1 MTRRNIARKV
11 NTMYEKIPLELKQL
25 PHWVGWKYMQR
36 PGEDHKRKVP
46 INAMDGQ
53 PAKSNDPTTWCDF
66 DTACLGKER
75 FGLDGIGFMF
85 SGDGIFGID
94 IDHCYDPETQELD
107 PAAAEII
114 ETVQSYTELSPSGTG
129 IHILCKGV
137 LPEGR
142 KRRGAVEM
150 YSTLRYFTVTG
161 NQFGLE
167 YPFSDCTERV
177 AVMHRKYLGEEETA
191 AGAQKAALPMP
202 TGRGTNADMSV
213 DAILRRMFDSKHGQK
228 LQDLYNGSWERY
240 GIGDGSQSSADQ
252 AFCNTLAFWCRCD
265 AALMDAIFRRSGL
278 YRQKWDKRR
287 GAKTYGQITI
297 DRAIKDCRD
306 IWEPQERVQRP
317 APAVPLPP
325 QNTSN
330 EVPAIENATVG
341 ETGQRR
347 YYTYDDTGNAL
358 RFRDANAGLIHYNH
372 VDGCWIYWDGVRW
385 ASDEN
390 GEIKRR
396 ADKMLA
402 DMAKDLKEM
411 QDDPAYNAYK
421 KHLSRSRSHRGKE
434 GFIAEARH
442 LEGVPVLP
450 SEMDRA
456 GNAFNVRNCLISLKT
471 GRTAEHDKKYMISKL
486 APVTYDEN
494 AKCPRWDRFIE
505 EITCGDKSLQL
516 YLQRMIGYCM
526 TAYTKEQ
533 CMFFLYG
540 NGSNGKSVFVDTI
553 AYMLGEYA
561 ASCQPETVMMRDR
574 NNTAR
579 GDLAR
584 LKGARMVVTSEPN
597 DGCRLDEGIVKQM
610 TGGTENKLTARF
622 LYGREFEFSPEF
634 KIVMSTNYKPV
645 IKGTDNGIWRRVRL
659 IPFTAEFTKE
669 NRDPQLTEKLRR
681 ELPGILN
688 WAIAGAVG
696 WCKEG
701 LPPCAIIDEAGQE
714 YRSEMDRVQQ
724 FLDDCTTRSE
734 SSSTQAS
741 TLYKC
746 YKAWC
751 SEQGDR
757 FPVGSTKFFMELK
770 RRFKSRKTE
779 AYNEYIGIKINDL
792 GMDLY
797 TRAER

>member
-1 MTRRNIARKV
+1 
-11 NTMYEKIPLELKQL
+11 MYEKIPLELKQL

-129 IHILCKGV
+129 IHILCKGA

-191 AGAQKAALPMP
+191 AGAQKAALPMSA
-202 TGRGTNADMSV
+202 GRGTNADMSV

-306 IWEPQERVQRP
+306 IWEPQEQVQRP
-317 APAVPLPP
+317 APAIPPPP

-669 NRDPQLTEKLRR
+669 NRDPQLIEKLRR

-734 SSSTQAS
+734 NSSTQAS

>member
-1 MTRRNIARKV
+1 
-11 NTMYEKIPLELKQL
+11 MYEKIPLELKQL

-177 AVMHRKYLGEEETA
+177 AVMHRKYLGEEETV

-202 TGRGTNADMSV
+202 AGLGTNADMSV
-213 DAILRRMFDSKHGQK
+213 DAILRRMFDSKHGQR

-317 APAVPLPP
+317 APAVPPPP

-574 NNTAR
+574 NNTVR

-622 LYGREFEFSPEF
+622 LYGREFEFAPEF
-634 KIVMSTNYKPV
+634 KVIMSTNYKPV

>member
-1 MTRRNIARKV
+1 
-11 NTMYEKIPLELKQL
+11 MYEKIPLELKQL

>member
-1 MTRRNIARKV
+1 
-11 NTMYEKIPLELKQL
+11 MYEKIPLELKQL
-25 PHWVGWKYMQR
+25 PHWVGWKYMQH

-66 DTACLGKER
+66 DTACRGKER

-129 IHILCKGV
+129 IHILCKGA

-177 AVMHRKYLGEEETA
+177 AVMHRKYLGEEENA

-265 AALMDAIFRRSGL
+265 AARMDAIFRRSGL

-306 IWEPQERVQRP
+306 IWEPQERVQHPVP
-317 APAVPLPP
+317 AIPPPP

-330 EVPAIENATVG
+330 DVPAIENATVG

-471 GRTAEHDKKYMISKL
+471 GKTAEHDKKYMISKL

>member
-1 MTRRNIARKV
+1 
-11 NTMYEKIPLELKQL
+11 MYEKIPLELKQL
-25 PHWVGWKYMQR
+25 SHWVGWKYMQR

-53 PAKSNDPTTWCDF
+53 PAKSNDPVTWCDF

-94 IDHCYDPETQELD
+94 IDHCYDPETRELD

-129 IHILCKGV
+129 IHILCKGA

-191 AGAQKAALPMP
+191 AGAQRAALPMP
-202 TGRGTNADMSV
+202 AGRGINADMSV
-213 DAILRRMFDSKHGQK
+213 DAVLHRMFDSKHGQK
-228 LQDLYNGSWERY
+228 LQDLYNGSWEQY

-265 AALMDAIFRRSGL
+265 AALMDAIFRRSRL

-317 APAVPLPP
+317 APAVPPPP
-325 QNTSN
+325 QNTFN
-330 EVPAIENATVG
+330 EVPVMENTTVG
-341 ETGQRR
+341 ETGQRK
-347 YYTYDDTGNAL
+347 YYTYDDTGNAQ

-494 AKCPRWDRFIE
+494 ARCPRWDRFIE
-505 EITCGDKSLQL
+505 EVTCGDKSLQL

-746 YKAWC
+746 YRAWC

-757 FPVGSTKFFMELK
+757 FPISSNKFCSELK
-770 RRFKSRKTE
+770 RRYKSRKTS
-779 AYNEYIGIKINDL
+779 AFNEYLGICINAFGL
-792 GMDLY
+792 DLY
-797 TRAER
+797 NRMEQ

>member
-1 MTRRNIARKV
+1 
-11 NTMYEKIPLELKQL
+11 
-25 PHWVGWKYMQR
+25 MQR
-36 PGEDHKRKVP
+36 PGENHKRKVP

-53 PAKSNDPTTWCDF
+53 PAKSNDPVTWCDF

-94 IDHCYDPETQELD
+94 IDHCYDPETRELD

-129 IHILCKGV
+129 IHILCKGA
-137 LPEGR
+137 LPKGR

-191 AGAQKAALPMP
+191 GGAQKAALPIP
-202 TGRGTNADMSV
+202 AGRGTNADMTV

-228 LQDLYNGSWERY
+228 LQDLYNGSWEQY

-265 AALMDAIFRRSGL
+265 AVLMDAIFRRSRL

-317 APAVPLPP
+317 APAVRPPP
-325 QNTSN
+325 QNTVN
-330 EVPAIENATVG
+330 EVPVMENTTVG
-341 ETGQRR
+341 ETGQRK
-347 YYTYDDTGNAL
+347 YYTYDDTGNAQ

-494 AKCPRWDRFIE
+494 ARYPRWDRFIE
-505 EITCGDKSLQL
+505 EVTCGDKSLQL

-724 FLDDCTTRSE
+724 FLDDCTERSD
-734 SSSTQAS
+734 SGSTQAS

-746 YKAWC
+746 YRAWC

-757 FPVGSTKFFMELK
+757 FPISSNKFCSEMK
-770 RRFKSRKTE
+770 RRYKSRKTS
-779 AYNEYIGIKINDL
+779 AFNEYLGICINAFGL
-792 GMDLY
+792 DLY
-797 TRAER
+797 NRMEQ

>member
-1 MTRRNIARKV
+1 
-11 NTMYEKIPLELKQL
+11 MYEKIPLELKQL

-94 IDHCYDPETQELD
+94 IDHCYNPETRELD

-129 IHILCKGV
+129 IHILCKGA

-191 AGAQKAALPMP
+191 AGAQRAALPMP
-202 TGRGTNADMSV
+202 VGRGTNADMSV
-213 DAILRRMFDSKHGQK
+213 DAVLCRMFDSKHGQK
-228 LQDLYNGSWERY
+228 LQDLYNGSWEQY

-252 AFCNTLAFWCRCD
+252 AFCNMLAFWCRCD
-265 AALMDAIFRRSGL
+265 AALMDAIFRRSRL

-317 APAVPLPP
+317 APAVPPPP
-325 QNTSN
+325 QNTFN
-330 EVPAIENATVG
+330 EVPVMENTTVG
-341 ETGQRR
+341 ETGQRK
-347 YYTYDDTGNAL
+347 YYTYDDTGNAQ

-494 AKCPRWDRFIE
+494 ARCPRWDRFIE
-505 EITCGDKSLQL
+505 EVTCGDKSLQL

-724 FLDDCTTRSE
+724 FLDDCTERSD
-734 SSSTQAS
+734 SGSTQAS

-746 YKAWC
+746 YRAWC

-757 FPVGSTKFFMELK
+757 FPISSNKFCSELK
-770 RRFKSRKTE
+770 RRYKSRKTS
-779 AYNEYIGIKINDL
+779 AFNEYLGIRINAF

-797 TRAER
+797 NRMEQ

>member
-1 MTRRNIARKV
+1 
-11 NTMYEKIPLELKQL
+11 MYEKIPLELKQL

-129 IHILCKGV
+129 IHILCKGA

-191 AGAQKAALPMP
+191 AGAQKAALPMSA
-202 TGRGTNADMSV
+202 GRGTNADMSV

-306 IWEPQERVQRP
+306 IWEPQEQVQRP
-317 APAVPLPP
+317 APAIPPPP

-669 NRDPQLTEKLRR
+669 NRDPQLIEKLRR

-688 WAIAGAVG
+688 WAIDGAVG

>member
-1 MTRRNIARKV
+1 
-11 NTMYEKIPLELKQL
+11 MYEKIPLELKQL

-129 IHILCKGV
+129 IHILCKGA

-191 AGAQKAALPMP
+191 AGAQKAALPMSA
-202 TGRGTNADMSV
+202 GRGTNADMSV

-265 AALMDAIFRRSGL
+265 AALMDAIFRRSRL

-317 APAVPLPP
+317 APAVPPPP
-325 QNTSN
+325 QNTFN
-330 EVPAIENATVG
+330 EVPVMENTTVG
-341 ETGQRR
+341 ETGQRK
-347 YYTYDDTGNAL
+347 YYTYDDTGNAQ

-494 AKCPRWDRFIE
+494 ARCPRWDRFIE
-505 EITCGDKSLQL
+505 EVTCGDKSLQL

-724 FLDDCTTRSE
+724 FLDDCTERSD
-734 SSSTQAS
+734 SGSTQAS

-746 YKAWC
+746 YRAWC

-757 FPVGSTKFFMELK
+757 FPISSNKFCSELK
-770 RRFKSRKTE
+770 RRYKSRKTS
-779 AYNEYIGIKINDL
+779 AFNEYLGICINAFGL
-792 GMDLY
+792 DLY
-797 TRAER
+797 NRMEQ

>member
-1 MTRRNIARKV
+1 
-11 NTMYEKIPLELKQL
+11 MYEKIPLELKQL

-129 IHILCKGV
+129 IHILCKGA

-191 AGAQKAALPMP
+191 AGAQKAALPMSA
-202 TGRGTNADMSV
+202 GRGTNADMSV

-306 IWEPQERVQRP
+306 IWEPQEQVQRP
-317 APAVPLPP
+317 APAIPPPP

-634 KIVMSTNYKPV
+634 KIVMSTNYEPV

-669 NRDPQLTEKLRR
+669 NRDPQLIEKLRR

>member
-1 MTRRNIARKV
+1 
-11 NTMYEKIPLELKQL
+11 MYEKIPLELKQL

-66 DTACLGKER
+66 DTTCLGKER

-129 IHILCKGV
+129 IHILCKGA

-177 AVMHRKYLGEEETA
+177 AVMHRKYLGEEETV

-202 TGRGTNADMSV
+202 AGLGTNADMSV
-213 DAILRRMFDSKHGQK
+213 DAILRRMFDSKHGQR

-317 APAVPLPP
+317 APAVPPPP

-622 LYGREFEFSPEF
+622 LYGREFEFAPEF
-634 KIVMSTNYKPV
+634 KVIMSTNYKPV

-779 AYNEYIGIKINDL
+779 AYNEYIGIKINNL

>member
-1 MTRRNIARKV
+1 
-11 NTMYEKIPLELKQL
+11 MYEKIPLELKQL
-25 PHWVGWKYMQR
+25 PHWVGWKYMQH

-66 DTACLGKER
+66 DTACRGKER

-129 IHILCKGV
+129 IHILCKGA

-177 AVMHRKYLGEEETA
+177 AVMHRKYLGEEENA

-306 IWEPQERVQRP
+306 IWEPQERVQHP
-317 APAVPLPP
+317 VPAVPPPP

-330 EVPAIENATVG
+330 DVPAIENATVG

-471 GRTAEHDKKYMISKL
+471 GKTAEHDKKYMISKL

-681 ELPGILN
+681 EAPL
-688 WAIAGAVG
+688 AGVRRG
-696 WCKEG
+696 C
-701 LPPCAIIDEAGQE
+701 
-714 YRSEMDRVQQ
+714 R
-724 FLDDCTTRSE
+724 
-734 SSSTQAS
+734 
-741 TLYKC
+741 
-746 YKAWC
+746 
-751 SEQGDR
+751 
-757 FPVGSTKFFMELK
+757 PVP
-770 RRFKSRKTE
+770 
-779 AYNEYIGIKINDL
+779 
-792 GMDLY
+792 
-797 TRAER
+797 

>member
-1 MTRRNIARKV
+1 
-11 NTMYEKIPLELKQL
+11 MYEKIPLELKQL

-597 DGCRLDEGIVKQM
+597 DSCRLDEGIVKQM

>member
-1 MTRRNIARKV
+1 
-11 NTMYEKIPLELKQL
+11 MYEKIPLELKRL
-25 PHWVGWKYMQR
+25 SHWVGWKYMQR

-53 PAKSNDPTTWCDF
+53 PAKSNDPVTWCDF

-94 IDHCYDPETQELD
+94 IDHCYDPETRELD

-129 IHILCKGV
+129 IHILCKGA

-191 AGAQKAALPMP
+191 AGAQKAALTMP
-202 TGRGTNADMSV
+202 AGRGTNADMSV

-228 LQDLYNGSWERY
+228 LQDLYNGSWEQY

-265 AALMDAIFRRSGL
+265 AALMDAIFRRSRL

-317 APAVPLPP
+317 APAVPPPP
-325 QNTSN
+325 QNTFN
-330 EVPAIENATVG
+330 EVPVMENTTVG
-341 ETGQRR
+341 ETGQRK
-347 YYTYDDTGNAL
+347 YYTYDDTGNAQ

-494 AKCPRWDRFIE
+494 ARCPRWDSFIE
-505 EITCGDKSLQL
+505 EVTCGDKSLQL

-724 FLDDCTTRSE
+724 FLDDCTERSD
-734 SSSTQAS
+734 SGSTQAS

-746 YKAWC
+746 YRAWC

-757 FPVGSTKFFMELK
+757 FPISSNKFCSELK
-770 RRFKSRKTE
+770 RRYKSRKTS
-779 AYNEYIGIKINDL
+779 AFNEYLGIRINAF

-797 TRAER
+797 NRMEQ

>member
-1 MTRRNIARKV
+1 
-11 NTMYEKIPLELKQL
+11 MYEKIPLELKQL

-634 KIVMSTNYKPV
+634 KIVMSTNCKPV

>member
-1 MTRRNIARKV
+1 
-11 NTMYEKIPLELKQL
+11 MYEKIPLELKQL

-306 IWEPQERVQRP
+306 IWEPQERVQHP
-317 APAVPLPP
+317 VPAVPPPP

-330 EVPAIENATVG
+330 DVPAIENATVG

-471 GRTAEHDKKYMISKL
+471 GKTAEHDKKYMISKL

>member
-1 MTRRNIARKV
+1 
-11 NTMYEKIPLELKQL
+11 MYEKIPLELKQL

-191 AGAQKAALPMP
+191 AGAQKAALTMP
-202 TGRGTNADMSV
+202 AGRGTNADMSV

-317 APAVPLPP
+317 APAVPPPP

-471 GRTAEHDKKYMISKL
+471 GKTAEHDKKYMISKL

-597 DGCRLDEGIVKQM
+597 DGCRLDEGIFKKM

>member
-1 MTRRNIARKV
+1 
-11 NTMYEKIPLELKQL
+11 MYEKIPLELKQL

-129 IHILCKGV
+129 IHILCKGA

-177 AVMHRKYLGEEETA
+177 AVMHRKYLGEEENA

-278 YRQKWDKRR
+278 YRQKWDKHR

-306 IWEPQERVQRP
+306 IWEPQERVQHP
-317 APAVPLPP
+317 VPAVPPPP

-330 EVPAIENATVG
+330 DVPAIENATVG

-471 GRTAEHDKKYMISKL
+471 GKTAEHDKKYMISKL

-779 AYNEYIGIKINDL
+779 AYNEYIGIQINDL

>member
-1 MTRRNIARKV
+1 
-11 NTMYEKIPLELKQL
+11 MYEKIPLELKQL
-25 PHWVGWKYMQR
+25 SHWVGWKYMQH

-66 DTACLGKER
+66 DTACRGKER

-129 IHILCKGV
+129 IHILCKGA

-177 AVMHRKYLGEEETA
+177 AVMHRKYLGEEENA

-306 IWEPQERVQRP
+306 IWEPQERVQHPVP
-317 APAVPLPP
+317 AIPPPP

-330 EVPAIENATVG
+330 DVPAIENATVG

-471 GRTAEHDKKYMISKL
+471 GKTAEHDKKYMISKL

>member
-1 MTRRNIARKV
+1 
-11 NTMYEKIPLELKQL
+11 MYEKIPLELKQL

-167 YPFSDCTERV
+167 YPFSDCTERA

>member
-1 MTRRNIARKV
+1 
-11 NTMYEKIPLELKQL
+11 MYEKIPLELKQL

-94 IDHCYDPETQELD
+94 IDHCYDPETRELD

-129 IHILCKGV
+129 IHILCKGA

-191 AGAQKAALPMP
+191 AGAQKAALPMSA
-202 TGRGTNADMSV
+202 GRGTNADMSV

-306 IWEPQERVQRP
+306 IWEPQEQVQRP
-317 APAVPLPP
+317 APAIPPPP

-494 AKCPRWDRFIE
+494 ARCPRWDRFIE
-505 EITCGDKSLQL
+505 EVTCGDKSLQL

-724 FLDDCTTRSE
+724 FLDDCTERSD
-734 SSSTQAS
+734 SGSTQAS

-746 YKAWC
+746 YRAWC

-757 FPVGSTKFFMELK
+757 FPISSNKFCSELK
-770 RRFKSRKTE
+770 RRYKSRKTS
-779 AYNEYIGIKINDL
+779 AFNEYLGICINAFGL
-792 GMDLY
+792 DLY
-797 TRAER
+797 NRMEQ

>member
-1 MTRRNIARKV
+1 
-11 NTMYEKIPLELKQL
+11 MYEKIPLELKQL

-129 IHILCKGV
+129 IHILCKGA

-191 AGAQKAALPMP
+191 AGAQKAALPMSA
-202 TGRGTNADMSV
+202 GRGTNADMSV

-306 IWEPQERVQRP
+306 IWEPQEQVQRP
-317 APAVPLPP
+317 APAIPPPP

-645 IKGTDNGIWRRVRL
+645 IKGTDNGIWRRVCL

-669 NRDPQLTEKLRR
+669 NRDPQLIEKLRR

>member
-1 MTRRNIARKV
+1 
-11 NTMYEKIPLELKQL
+11 MYEKIPLELKQL
-25 PHWVGWKYMQR
+25 PHWVGWKYMQH

-66 DTACLGKER
+66 DTACRGKER

-129 IHILCKGV
+129 IHILCKGA

-177 AVMHRKYLGEEETA
+177 AVMHRKYLGEEENA

-306 IWEPQERVQRP
+306 IWEPQERVQHP
-317 APAVPLPP
+317 VPAVPPPP

-330 EVPAIENATVG
+330 DVPAIENATVG

-402 DMAKDLKEM
+402 DMAKDLKGM

-471 GRTAEHDKKYMISKL
+471 GKTAEHDKKYMISKL

>member
-1 MTRRNIARKV
+1 
-11 NTMYEKIPLELKQL
+11 MYEKIPLELKQL

-66 DTACLGKER
+66 DTTCLGKER

-129 IHILCKGV
+129 IHILCKGA

-177 AVMHRKYLGEEETA
+177 AVMHRKYLGEEETV

-202 TGRGTNADMSV
+202 AGLGTNADMSV
-213 DAILRRMFDSKHGQK
+213 DAILRRMFDSKHGQR

-317 APAVPLPP
+317 APAVPPPP

-622 LYGREFEFSPEF
+622 LYGREFEFAPEF
-634 KIVMSTNYKPV
+634 KVIMSTNYKPV

>member
-1 MTRRNIARKV
+1 
-11 NTMYEKIPLELKQL
+11 MYEKIPLELKQL
-25 PHWVGWKYMQR
+25 PHWVGWKYMQH

-66 DTACLGKER
+66 DTACRGKER

-129 IHILCKGV
+129 IHILCKGA

-177 AVMHRKYLGEEETA
+177 AVMHRKYLGEEENA

-202 TGRGTNADMSV
+202 TGRGTNEDMSV

-306 IWEPQERVQRP
+306 IWEPQERVQHP
-317 APAVPLPP
+317 VPAVPPPP

-330 EVPAIENATVG
+330 DVPAIENATVG

-471 GRTAEHDKKYMISKL
+471 GKTAEHDKKYMISKL

-574 NNTAR
+574 DNTAR

>member
-1 MTRRNIARKV
+1 
-11 NTMYEKIPLELKQL
+11 MYEKIPLELKQL

-129 IHILCKGV
+129 IHILCKGA

-150 YSTLRYFTVTG
+150 YSTLRYFAVTG

-191 AGAQKAALPMP
+191 AGAQKAALPMSA
-202 TGRGTNADMSV
+202 GRGTNADMSV

-306 IWEPQERVQRP
+306 IWEPQEQVQRP
-317 APAVPLPP
+317 APAIPPPP

-669 NRDPQLTEKLRR
+669 NRDPQLIEKLRR

>member
-1 MTRRNIARKV
+1 
-11 NTMYEKIPLELKQL
+11 MYEKIPLELKQL

-385 ASDEN
+385 ASDEI

>member
-1 MTRRNIARKV
+1 
-11 NTMYEKIPLELKQL
+11 MYEKIPLELKQL
-25 PHWVGWKYMQR
+25 PHWVGWKYMQH

-66 DTACLGKER
+66 DTACRGKER

-129 IHILCKGV
+129 IHILCKGA

-177 AVMHRKYLGEEETA
+177 AVMHRKYLGEEENA

-306 IWEPQERVQRP
+306 IWEPQERVQHP
-317 APAVPLPP
+317 VPAVPPPP

-330 EVPAIENATVG
+330 DVPAIENATVG

-471 GRTAEHDKKYMISKL
+471 GKTAEHDKKYMISKL
-486 APVTYDEN
+486 APVAYDEN

>member
-1 MTRRNIARKV
+1 
-11 NTMYEKIPLELKQL
+11 MYEKIPLELKQL
-25 PHWVGWKYMQR
+25 SHWVGWKYMQR

-53 PAKSNDPTTWCDF
+53 PAKSNDPVTWCDF

-94 IDHCYDPETQELD
+94 IDHCYDPETRELD

-129 IHILCKGV
+129 IHILCKGA

-191 AGAQKAALPMP
+191 AGAQRAALPMP
-202 TGRGTNADMSV
+202 AGRGTNADMSV
-213 DAILRRMFDSKHGQK
+213 DAVLHRMFDSKHGQK
-228 LQDLYNGSWERY
+228 LQNLYNGSWEQY

-265 AALMDAIFRRSGL
+265 AALMDAIFRRSRL

-317 APAVPLPP
+317 APAVPPPP
-325 QNTSN
+325 QNTFN
-330 EVPAIENATVG
+330 EVPVMENTTVG
-341 ETGQRR
+341 ETGQRK

-494 AKCPRWDRFIE
+494 ARCPRWDRFIE
-505 EITCGDKSLQL
+505 EVTCGDKSLQL

>member
-1 MTRRNIARKV
+1 
-11 NTMYEKIPLELKQL
+11 MYEKIPLELKQL

-94 IDHCYDPETQELD
+94 IDHCYNPETQELD

-114 ETVQSYTELSPSGTG
+114 EMVQSYTELSPSGTG

-161 NQFGLE
+161 NQFTGNQFGLE

-202 TGRGTNADMSV
+202 AGRGTNADMSV

-317 APAVPLPP
+317 APAVPPPP

-372 VDGCWIYWDGVRW
+372 VNGCWIYWDGVRW

-634 KIVMSTNYKPV
+634 KVIMSTNYKPV

>member
-1 MTRRNIARKV
+1 
-11 NTMYEKIPLELKQL
+11 
-25 PHWVGWKYMQR
+25 MQR

-53 PAKSNDPTTWCDF
+53 PAKSNDPVTWCDF

-94 IDHCYDPETQELD
+94 IDHCYDPETRELD

-129 IHILCKGV
+129 IHILCKGA

-191 AGAQKAALPMP
+191 AGAQRAALPMP
-202 TGRGTNADMSV
+202 AGRGTNADMSV
-213 DAILRRMFDSKHGQK
+213 DAVLHRMFDSKHGQK
-228 LQDLYNGSWERY
+228 LQDLYNGSWEQY

-265 AALMDAIFRRSGL
+265 AALMDAIFRRSRL

-317 APAVPLPP
+317 APAVPPPP
-325 QNTSN
+325 QNTFN
-330 EVPAIENATVG
+330 EVPVMENTTVG
-341 ETGQRR
+341 ETGQRK
-347 YYTYDDTGNAL
+347 YYTYDDTGNAQ

-486 APVTYDEN
+486 APVNYDEN

-505 EITCGDKSLQL
+505 EVTCGDKSLQL

-701 LPPCAIIDEAGQE
+701 LPPCAVVDQAVQE

-734 SSSTQAS
+734 SSSTQSS

-757 FPVGSTKFFMELK
+757 FPIGSTKFFGELK

-779 AYNEYIGIKINDL
+779 AYNEYLGIKINEF

-797 TRAER
+797 ARMEK

>member
-1 MTRRNIARKV
+1 
-11 NTMYEKIPLELKQL
+11 MYEKIPLELKQL
-25 PHWVGWKYMQR
+25 SHWVGWKYMQR

-66 DTACLGKER
+66 DTACRGKER

-129 IHILCKGV
+129 IHILCKGA

-177 AVMHRKYLGEEETA
+177 AVMHRKYLGEEENA

-265 AALMDAIFRRSGL
+265 TALMDAIFRRSRL

-317 APAVPLPP
+317 APAVPPPP
-325 QNTSN
+325 QNTFN
-330 EVPAIENATVG
+330 EVPVMENTTVG
-341 ETGQRR
+341 ETGQRK
-347 YYTYDDTGNAL
+347 YYTYDDTGNAQ

-456 GNAFNVRNCLISLKT
+456 GNAFNVLNCLISLKT

-494 AKCPRWDRFIE
+494 ARCPRWDRFIE
-505 EITCGDKSLQL
+505 EVTCGDKSLQL

-724 FLDDCTTRSE
+724 FLDDCTERSD
-734 SSSTQAS
+734 SGSTQAS

-746 YKAWC
+746 YRAWC

-757 FPVGSTKFFMELK
+757 FPISSNKFCSELK
-770 RRFKSRKTE
+770 RRYKSRKTS
-779 AYNEYIGIKINDL
+779 AFNEYLGICINAFGL
-792 GMDLY
+792 DLY
-797 TRAER
+797 NRMEQ

>member
-1 MTRRNIARKV
+1 
-11 NTMYEKIPLELKQL
+11 MYEKIPLELKQL

-66 DTACLGKER
+66 DTACLGKEC

-191 AGAQKAALPMP
+191 AGAQKAALTMP
-202 TGRGTNADMSV
+202 AGRGTNADMSV

-317 APAVPLPP
+317 VPAVPPPP

-330 EVPAIENATVG
+330 DVPAIENATVG

-471 GRTAEHDKKYMISKL
+471 GKTAEHDKKYMISKL

>member
-1 MTRRNIARKV
+1 
-11 NTMYEKIPLELKQL
+11 MYEKIPLELKQL

-177 AVMHRKYLGEEETA
+177 AVMYRKYLGEEETA

-297 DRAIKDCRD
+297 DRAIKDYRD

>member
-1 MTRRNIARKV
+1 
-11 NTMYEKIPLELKQL
+11 MYEKIPLELKQL

-411 QDDPAYNAYK
+411 QDDPAYNTYK

>member
-1 MTRRNIARKV
+1 
-11 NTMYEKIPLELKQL
+11 MYEKIPLELKQL
-25 PHWVGWKYMQR
+25 PHWVGWKYMQC

>member
-1 MTRRNIARKV
+1 
-11 NTMYEKIPLELKQL
+11 MYEKIPLELKQL
-25 PHWVGWKYMQR
+25 SHWVGWKYMQR

-53 PAKSNDPTTWCDF
+53 PAKSNDPATWCDF

-75 FGLDGIGFMF
+75 FGLEGIGFMF

-94 IDHCYDPETQELD
+94 IDHCYDPETRELD

-129 IHILCKGV
+129 IHILCKGA

-191 AGAQKAALPMP
+191 GGTQKAVLPIP
-202 TGRGTNADMSV
+202 AGRSTNADMSV

-228 LQDLYNGSWERY
+228 LQDLYNGSWEQY

-265 AALMDAIFRRSGL
+265 TALMDAIFRRSRL

-317 APAVPLPP
+317 APAVPPPP
-325 QNTSN
+325 QNTFN
-330 EVPAIENATVG
+330 EVPVMENTTVG
-341 ETGQRR
+341 ETGQRK
-347 YYTYDDTGNAL
+347 YYTYDDTGNAQ

-421 KHLSRSRSHRGKE
+421 KHLNRSRSHRGKE

-494 AKCPRWDRFIE
+494 ARCPRWDRFIE
-505 EITCGDKSLQL
+505 EVTCGDKSLQL

-724 FLDDCTTRSE
+724 FLDDCTERSD
-734 SSSTQAS
+734 SGSTQAS

-746 YKAWC
+746 YRAWC

-757 FPVGSTKFFMELK
+757 FPISSNKFCSELK
-770 RRFKSRKTE
+770 RRYKSRKTS
-779 AYNEYIGIKINDL
+779 AFNEYLGICINAFGL
-792 GMDLY
+792 DLY
-797 TRAER
+797 NRMEQ

>member
-1 MTRRNIARKV
+1 
-11 NTMYEKIPLELKQL
+11 MYEKIPLELKQL
-25 PHWVGWKYMQR
+25 PHWVGWKYMQH

-66 DTACLGKER
+66 DTACRGKER

-129 IHILCKGV
+129 IHILCKGA

-177 AVMHRKYLGEEETA
+177 AVMHRKYLGEEENA

-213 DAILRRMFDSKHGQK
+213 DAILRRMLDSKHGQK

-306 IWEPQERVQRP
+306 IWEPQERVQHP
-317 APAVPLPP
+317 VPAVPPPP

-330 EVPAIENATVG
+330 DVPAIENATVG

-471 GRTAEHDKKYMISKL
+471 GKTAEHDKKYMISKL

>member
-1 MTRRNIARKV
+1 
-11 NTMYEKIPLELKQL
+11 
-25 PHWVGWKYMQR
+25 
-36 PGEDHKRKVP
+36 
-46 INAMDGQ
+46 
-53 PAKSNDPTTWCDF
+53 
-66 DTACLGKER
+66 
-75 FGLDGIGFMF
+75 
-85 SGDGIFGID
+85 
-94 IDHCYDPETQELD
+94 
-107 PAAAEII
+107 
-114 ETVQSYTELSPSGTG
+114 
-129 IHILCKGV
+129 
-137 LPEGR
+137 
-142 KRRGAVEM
+142 
-150 YSTLRYFTVTG
+150 
-161 NQFGLE
+161 
-167 YPFSDCTERV
+167 
-177 AVMHRKYLGEEETA
+177 
-191 AGAQKAALPMP
+191 MP

-306 IWEPQERVQRP
+306 IWEPQERVQHPVP
-317 APAVPLPP
+317 AIPPPP

-330 EVPAIENATVG
+330 DVPAIENATVG

-411 QDDPAYNAYK
+411 QDDPTYNAYK

-471 GRTAEHDKKYMISKL
+471 GKTAEHDKKYMISKL